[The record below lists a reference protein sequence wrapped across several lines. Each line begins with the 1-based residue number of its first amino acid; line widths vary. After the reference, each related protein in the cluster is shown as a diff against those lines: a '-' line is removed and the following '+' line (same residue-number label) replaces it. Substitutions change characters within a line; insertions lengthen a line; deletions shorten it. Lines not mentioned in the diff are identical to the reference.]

1 MIWTLI
7 VGLVIGVI
15 AKLLMPGKDPGGFI
29 VTMLLGVAGSMLA
42 YFVGSQVGWYQQGE
56 AAGIIA
62 SVFGA
67 IILLAVYRAFTN
79 RNHHNTIVH
88 R

>member
-7 VGLVIGVI
+7 VGLIIGAI
-15 AKLLMPGKDPGGFI
+15 AKMLMPGKDPGGFI
-29 VTMLLGVAGSMLA
+29 ITMLLGVAGSMLA
-42 YFVGSQVGWYQQGE
+42 YFVGAQLGWYNQGE

-67 IILLAVYRAFTN
+67 VILLAIYRAFTN
-79 RNHHNTIVH
+79 RHHNTIVH